1 MTISFRPDRL
11 IIHNFRGIENLEVS
25 FPATVP
31 TILIGSNNTCKSTV
45 LNAFAL
51 ALRSGGFH
59 QWSPEAY
66 DFFHSVADGACAD
79 FSIAL
84 HFRPATG
91 AELPAVQAV
100 GNPTFVHGVNVQ
112 GRTEK
117 SGRFIH
123 RHWLLDDA
131 GKPNLLMPR
140 TLLKGETKQVFGE
153 QDFGPFRRYATLDDI
168 RQYLPTVWL
177 LRPDNISASL
187 YKWASGPLQRLSKM
201 LANRFLNEQW
211 EFEHQG
217 HKRKMPDTLV
227 RAHQFFQET
236 VAAFPFWKNDLRPNL
251 EKVLSGY
258 LGRQASIDLRPD
270 IQAMEEWLAQQL
282 LLSFAA
288 DAGGVPTPLDRM
300 GDGWQSIIRLAA
312 LEVLSLY
319 PSEVREWIV
328 VLLEE
333 PETHLHPHLRRKF
346 RSVLHRLSALNW
358 TVLVTTHSPE
368 FVSFAQN
375 QQIVRLSCTGNEIAA
390 GVLLT
395 TNTAD
400 EAKFQE
406 KIDQYGNHEVLLA
419 ASAVFCEGKDDAFA
433 IRLGLSKLGVE
444 TDTRALSVLD
454 VGSCSTIPAY
464 SEMAGK
470 LKIPWCGVTDEDLL
484 ADGTVN
490 PTTARDRARIDS
502 YKTAADESLV
512 WPGSL
517 EACFDLT
524 KGKATPAWQATNIE
538 PLTLT
543 QLDASYPRFTAVCR
557 SIQSWL
563 GQ

>member
-1 MTISFRPDRL
+1 MCRFFDSAAFRPGTR
-11 IIHNFRGIENLEVS
+11 
-25 FPATVP
+25 
-31 TILIGSNNTCKSTV
+31 
-45 LNAFAL
+45 
-51 ALRSGGFH
+51 
-59 QWSPEAY
+59 
-66 DFFHSVADGACAD
+66 
-79 FSIAL
+79 
-84 HFRPATG
+84 

-100 GNPTFVHGVNVQ
+100 GNPTFVHGVTVQ

-117 SGRFIH
+117 SGRFTHPH
-123 RHWLLDDA
+123 RLFDHT
-131 GKPNLLMPR
+131 GEPILLMPR
-140 TLLKGETKQVFGE
+140 SVLKGETKQLFGE

-187 YKWASGPLQRLSKM
+187 YKWASGPLQRLSRM
-201 LANRFLNEQW
+201 LADRFLNEQW
-211 EFEHQG
+211 EFEYQG
-217 HKRKMPDTLV
+217 QKRKMPDTLI

-236 VAAFPFWKNDLRPNL
+236 VAAFPFWKESLRPNL
-251 EKVLSGY
+251 ERVLSGY
-258 LGRQASIDLRPD
+258 LGGQASIDLRPD

-300 GDGWQSIIRLAA
+300 GYGWQSIIRLAA

-346 RSVLHRLSALNW
+346 RSVLHRLSTLDW
-358 TVLVTTHSPE
+358 SVLVTTHSPE

-375 QQIVRLSCTGNEIAA
+375 QQIVRLSRTENGIAT

-395 TNTAD
+395 QNTAD

-406 KIDQYGNHEVLLA
+406 KIDQYGNHEILLA
-419 ASAVFCEGKDDAFA
+419 SSAIFCEGKDDAYA
-433 IRLGLSKLGVE
+433 IRLGLSKLEVE
-444 TDTRALSVLD
+444 ADARALSVLD

-470 LKIPWCGVTDEDLL
+470 LKIPWCAVTDEDLL

-490 PTTARDRARIDS
+490 ATTVRDRAKINS
-502 YKTAADESLV
+502 YKTPADKSLI

-517 EACFDLT
+517 EACFDIA
-524 KGKATPAWQATNIE
+524 KGKATPAWLAANIE
-538 PLTLT
+538 PLALN
-543 QLDASYPRFTAVCR
+543 QLDARYPRFIEVCR
-557 SIQSWL
+557 TIQAWL
-563 GQ
+563 C